1 MVHCEQATRN
11 GDSETEIC
19 GGIVQL
25 NLGQRHRDVG
35 SDFLLARV
43 NFAWKTVRTD
53 LKVFILPLWLDE
65 RYTDISTNIGA
76 TLLPEKSLPEPCSQP
91 RILRREAIGHAMTVS
106 LGSCCGR

>member
-11 GDSETEIC
+11 GDSKTEIC

-76 TLLPEKSLPEPCSQP
+76 TLLPENHCQSLV
-91 RILRREAIGHAMTVS
+91 RNREFCVVRLLVMP
-106 LGSCCGR
+106 